1 MVENE
6 ISTVEYELSTSTGPF
21 DIPFY
26 FIENDHIAAQIY
38 DPSDDTYNPTTLVLN
53 QDYYLSGAGNESGG
67 QLTLATAHAGKILF
81 IFRDPDATQLTSYQ
95 DTGKFPAASHERAL
109 DKLTMLIQRDILWW
123 DTLALK
129 KPNRFASFYDAEG
142 NRIANLADPVNTQD
156 AVTKNYVD
164 TLSGNNFSR
173 TLRTPEVITS
183 LPDVEMRKNKLVA
196 MDDAGNP
203 LMVLPESGSA
213 ADVLIELAKPTGF
226 TYIGGLAE
234 HYSLPKTVIVVDNAP
249 YNGDLK
255 AALDAATSGATLL
268 LGKRDYDIT
277 GYYSSGR
284 NTKTNISIIGVGMPY
299 VSSDKSRFVSGSG
312 SVIQGAVKNQA
323 KGFKLINVG
332 VDCGNYV
339 SQNLY
344 STTTYED
351 CVVIY
356 GAGDKCGCEVSNLIT
371 LNSIGISSNP
381 ATHAVLLEQ
390 SEGILCNGL
399 IECIG
404 GFHGFTMKCQ
414 NLWADRIKVHGQYGD
429 GYIFKSDGTGSVCA
443 GIHINSLVC
452 GHINAS
458 EYSYSSCGGLYD
470 AADSVGIDR
479 LIIGSLTV
487 QNATWGLVPTSTGT
501 GHTTNI
507 HIGKYICINAYGNY
521 YSLIFSALVV
531 NATIGQHM
539 CQNVSGGIEVHYNSA
554 YVNIGDGAVTGSSV
568 AGYKFGGNTNSHG
581 RLIANANGTY
591 GVEYTQGMGFDPSN
605 VIGYGNSLGN
615 FSALPSVLSGSV
627 LNGWT
632 TQTDFKAT
640 PHGHRVFISGS
651 LTKGT
656 AANAWLIAT
665 NLRPAVD
672 TPISA
677 WGVNAS
683 STMVP
688 VEAYVRT
695 TGYLEITGYAS
706 LGSTQ
711 AVRINGS
718 YLMA

>member
-1 MVENE
+1 MV
-6 ISTVEYELSTSTGPF
+6 STDRLYGIRTSVAVKPAVTAF
-21 DIPFY
+21 
-26 FIENDHIAAQIY
+26 A
-38 DPSDDTYNPTTLVLN
+38 TTNV
-53 QDYYLSGAGNESGG
+53 
-67 QLTLATAHAGKILF
+67 TLYGEQTI
-81 IFRDPDATQLTSYQ
+81 
-95 DTGKFPAASHERAL
+95 
-109 DKLTMLIQRDILWW
+109 TMNS
-123 DTLALK
+123 A
-129 KPNRFASFYDAEG
+129 
-142 NRIANLADPVNTQD
+142 
-156 AVTKNYVD
+156 AVTKTVTTTEGMRILLTGQDNPIDNGIWEAKIATWVRASD
-164 TLSGNNFSR
+164 FNGPRDIVNGTLVFSIYGDCWQVECDDMPVIIGTSSLTFRSTFPFSDADDLFQRSLRVPDSFILPMPPLSQLEGMLIAIASGR
-173 TLRTPEVITS
+173 PV
-183 LPDVEMRKNKLVA
+183 
-196 MDDAGNP
+196 G
-203 LMVLPESGSA
+203 VLPGTGTAS
-213 ADVLIELAKPTGF
+213 DVMIELAKPTGY
-226 TYIGGLAE
+226 THIGGIFKPDNVV
-234 HYSLPKTVIVVDNAP
+234 SVDTV
-249 YNGDLK
+249 YGGDLGL
-255 AALDAATSGATLL
+255 ALSSVSEGTTLV
-268 LGKRDYDIT
+268 LGKKTYNLT
-277 GYYSSGR
+277 GYYSTVR
-284 NTKTNISIIGVGMPY
+284 NTKSGITIIGQGMPY
-299 VSSDKSRFVSGSG
+299 VSSDKSRLVDGSG
-312 SVIQGAVKNQA
+312 TIIQGAVKNQA
-323 KGFKLINVG
+323 KGFKLINLG

-356 GAGDKCGCEVSNLIT
+356 GAGDKCGCEVSNVIT

-390 SEGILCNGL
+390 CEGVLCNGL

-443 GIHINSLVC
+443 GIHINSLVI

-470 AADSVGIDR
+470 AADGVGIDR

-501 GHTTNI
+501 GYTTNI

-615 FSALPSVLSGSV
+615 FSVLPSVLSGSV

-651 LTKGT
+651 LTKGN

-665 NLRPAVD
+665 NLRPGVD
-672 TPISA
+672 TLIPAIGIGTD
-677 WGVNAS
+677 GVQH
-683 STMVP
+683 P
-688 VEAYVRT
+688 VEVWVRT
-695 TGYLEITGYAS
+695 TGYLEVTGYAV
-706 LGSTQ
+706 LASTQ
-711 AVRINGS
+711 PVRLNGS